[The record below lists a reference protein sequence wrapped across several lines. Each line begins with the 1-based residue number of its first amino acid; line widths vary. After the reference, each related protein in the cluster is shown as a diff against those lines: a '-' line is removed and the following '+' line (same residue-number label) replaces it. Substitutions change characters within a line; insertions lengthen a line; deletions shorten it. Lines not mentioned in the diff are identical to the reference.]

1 MKLGKIL
8 AVLGCTGLLLTSVI
22 ASTRRAYAQDADNG
36 SAEEGYPD
44 VKKAPPFNF
53 EGCWAGDAANV
64 FDTVDFNFGELDKSK
79 ITISIF
85 DFNFSDG
92 GPGTDFTGNF
102 TGTAST
108 NGLKMTGDDKV
119 YTSGGVFKGC
129 KFTAS
134 GTVDKGSDPVVI
146 TGKYNFAGKCPAGM
160 IRSGE
165 FSINQPC

>member
-1 MKLGKIL
+1 MMKLAKIL
-8 AVLGCTGLLLTSVI
+8 AVSACAGLLL
-22 ASTRRAYAQDADNG
+22 ASGFGWARHAYAQADDG
-36 SAEEGYPD
+36 ALEGYPD
-44 VKKAPPFNF
+44 VKKTPPFNF

-79 ITISIF
+79 ITISTF

-102 TGTAST
+102 TGTASA

-119 YTSGGVFKGC
+119 YTSAGIFEGC

-146 TGKYNFAGKCPAGM
+146 TGKYKFAGKCPAGM